1 MERSNKRA
9 IFISLGGNIIISLSK
24 FVAAFFTGSAGMM
37 SEAIHSLADTSHEL
51 LLLVGVR
58 QAEAKADDRFP
69 YGQGKAVYFWGL
81 IAVIFFG
88 VGGVLAINDGWH
100 QLFDPEP
107 VEWPWVVIA
116 VLAVTMVMDGV
127 ALWEATVQF
136 VQTKGEKVGFWSA
149 MRTTKDPS
157 MRILIFENAF
167 DILGESVALVGI
179 ALFLVTGD
187 TVFDAVAGIVVGIS
201 LVCAAL
207 WQAMQIKHLLIGTSG
222 DEHVIGGIR
231 EIVTSY
237 TQVAD
242 VEEISSLH
250 MGPDVL
256 LVNIRVRFAEEV
268 DVPQADYLTHHLERQ
283 IEDTYPIVKYVYV
296 KSARRPLVFEPQLQ
310 LLSRKSELE
319 QKAS

>member
-88 VGGVLAINDGWH
+88 VGGVLAINDGWQ
-100 QLFDPEP
+100 QLHSPEP
-107 VEWPWVVIA
+107 VEWPVVVIA
-116 VLAVTMVMDGV
+116 VLAITMIMDGV
-127 ALWEATVQF
+127 ALWEALVQF
-136 VQTKGEKVGFWSA
+136 VRTKGEVSFWTA
-149 MRTTKDPS
+149 LRTTKDPS
-157 MRILIFENAF
+157 MRILIFENGF
-167 DILGESVALVGI
+167 DILGETVALVGI
-179 ALFLVTGD
+179 ILFLVTGD
-187 TVFDAVAGIVVGIS
+187 SVFDALAGIIVGVS

-207 WQAMQIKHLLIGTSG
+207 WQARQIKHLLIGTSA
-222 DEHVIGGIR
+222 DEHVIAGIR

-237 TQVAD
+237 TQVTD
-242 VEEISSLH
+242 IEEISSLH

-256 LVNIRVRFAEEV
+256 LVNIRVRFADDV
-268 DVPQADYLTHHLERQ
+268 DVPQADYLTHDLERQ
-283 IEDTYPIVKYVYV
+283 IEDTYPVVKYVYV
-296 KSARRPLVFEPQLQ
+296 KAARRPRVFEPQLQ
-310 LLSRKSELE
+310 LLSRNAELE

>member
-9 IFISLGGNIIISLSK
+9 IFISLGGNIVISLSK

-51 LLLVGVR
+51 LLLIGVR
-58 QAEAKADDRFP
+58 QAGSKADNRFP

-88 VGGVLAINDGWH
+88 VGGVLAINDAWQ
-100 QLFDPEP
+100 QLHNPEP

-116 VLAVTMVMDGV
+116 VLAITMIMDGV
-127 ALWEATVQF
+127 ALWEAFVQF
-136 VQTKGEKVGFWSA
+136 MNTKGEKIGFWTA
-149 MRTTKDPS
+149 LRTTKDPS

-167 DILGESVALVGI
+167 DIIGESVALVGI
-179 ALFLVTGD
+179 GLFLVTGD
-187 TVFDAVAGIVVGIS
+187 TVFDAVAGLIVGVS

-207 WQAMQIKHLLIGTSG
+207 WQAAQIKHLLIGTSA
-222 DEHVIGGIR
+222 DEHVVDGIR
-231 EIVTSY
+231 ELVTSY
-237 TQVAD
+237 PQVVD

-256 LVNIRVRFAEEV
+256 LVNIRVRFADEV
-268 DVPQADYLTHHLERQ
+268 DLQQKDYLTHHVERH
-283 IEDTYPIVKYVYV
+283 IEETYPVVKYVYV
-296 KSARRPLVFEPQLQ
+296 KAARRPLVFEPQLQ
-310 LLSRKSELE
+310 LLTRNTELE